1 MFNPFKWFD
10 NLIKWFFE
18 GISKK
23 ARILIAL
30 FVLFFIAGVG
40 LAGYKVN
47 HYFEHD
53 PDACQLCHVHDYAQE
68 RWAESKHNVITCHEC
83 HHSSKKEQVVQ
94 LYRFVFLGQKT
105 VEPRHGKI
113 IVPSKLC
120 MECHWD
126 ENPKYPQAAKVNAS
140 RYHAK
145 HVFIEKIECTKCHGY
160 VAHKFLPE
168 ERFCMQCHPGM
179 EVHGTGME
187 KLACINCH
195 TDRTEDLRPGRKK
208 CLFCHGDDSIRKELI
223 EDGTID
229 VRYFQPS
236 PELIKKAT
244 KLKIPADA
252 PMQFK
257 CYECHKPHAKI
268 KPDHGTCIGC
278 HRNQLK
284 IGKHEL
290 HVTGMNMKCVDCH
303 KPHSWIVTDA
313 QAKKECIKCHEYKSP
328 ESFIQ

>member
-1 MFNPFKWFD
+1 VFNPFKWFD